1 MVSYDYF
8 QAFDC
13 ISKDFMINA
22 FEKVGFGVD
31 FVKWDCDLMKDTES
45 CVSDYGSF
53 QPFFLFFFFSP
64 VKSGIR
70 QGCLIFPLAFV
81 LTVGPTVSH

>member
-22 FEKVGFGVD
+22 FEKFGFGVD

-53 QPFFLFFFFSP
+53 QPFFLSFFPPSKIWNSAGLP
-64 VKSGIR
+64 D
-70 QGCLIFPLAFV
+70 FP
-81 LTVGPTVSH
+81 SSICSYCWSNS